1 MKYEKGDI
9 VVVKFPFLLKEGRE
23 VQKGRPALVVNNS
36 EVKKRYNNVVL
47 AAITSRIPLEV
58 MEMEIV
64 LEPENSIGLIKKSL
78 LRLDFIMTI
87 PEELISRKI
96 GVIPKQVMEMVDGK
110 LKRLFGIGMLTSQ

>member
-1 MKYEKGDI
+1 MRYKKGDI

-58 MEMEIV
+58 MEVEIV

>member
-58 MEMEIV
+58 MKMEIV

>member
-1 MKYEKGDI
+1 MRYKKGDI

-58 MEMEIV
+58 MEVEIV

-87 PEELISRKI
+87 SEELISRKI
-96 GVIPKQVMEMVDGK
+96 GVISKQVMEMVDGK